1 MPSFDVVSEL
11 DKHEVTNAVENAV
24 KELDRRYDLKG
35 KGSFEF
41 KEKDLTVNLTAEA
54 DFQLEAMIEILKL
67 ALVKRKIDVQCLEVK
82 DAYASGKLMK
92 QEAVLKEG
100 IDKEL
105 AKKIVAHIKDAKLKV
120 QAAIQ
125 GEQVRVTGKSV
136 TTCRKPLRH
145 CGARNSACRCNSTTS
160 ATDTSVVWK
169 YCDGGLCRSCR
180 RLRSLIFDL
189 LIVRLRLK
197 CLGKDRSL
205 VALDSSYTAP
215 TRLLRGFYGASTG
228 LYRASIWGF
237 YAAPRFL
244 RQRCRV
250 QQK

>member
-82 DAYASGKLMK
+82 DAFASGKLMK

-125 GEQVRVTGKSV
+125 GEQVRITGKKRDDLQEAIAV
-136 TTCRKPLRH
+136 LRAKEFGMPLQFNNFR
-145 CGARNSACRCNSTTS
+145 
-160 ATDTSVVWK
+160 D
-169 YCDGGLCRSCR
+169 
-180 RLRSLIFDL
+180 
-189 LIVRLRLK
+189 
-197 CLGKDRSL
+197 
-205 VALDSSYTAP
+205 
-215 TRLLRGFYGASTG
+215 
-228 LYRASIWGF
+228 
-237 YAAPRFL
+237 
-244 RQRCRV
+244 
-250 QQK
+250 

>member
-11 DKHEVTNAVENAV
+11 DKHELTNAVENAV

-54 DFQLEAMIEILKL
+54 GFQLEAMIEILKL
-67 ALVKRKIDVQCLEVK
+67 TLTKRKIDVQCLEVK

-92 QEAVLKEG
+92 QDAILKEG

-125 GEQVRVTGKSV
+125 GEQVRVTGKK
-136 TTCRKPLRH
+136 RDDLQEAIAALRAKEFGMPLQFNNFR
-145 CGARNSACRCNSTTS
+145 
-160 ATDTSVVWK
+160 D
-169 YCDGGLCRSCR
+169 
-180 RLRSLIFDL
+180 
-189 LIVRLRLK
+189 
-197 CLGKDRSL
+197 
-205 VALDSSYTAP
+205 
-215 TRLLRGFYGASTG
+215 
-228 LYRASIWGF
+228 
-237 YAAPRFL
+237 
-244 RQRCRV
+244 
-250 QQK
+250 

>member
-100 IDKEL
+100 IDKEM
-105 AKKIVAHIKDAKLKV
+105 AKKIVAHVKEAKLKV

-125 GEQVRVTGKSV
+125 GEQVRITGKK
-136 TTCRKPLRH
+136 RDDLQEAIAALR
-145 CGARNSACRCNSTTS
+145 AKT
-160 ATDTSVVWK
+160 
-169 YCDGGLCRSCR
+169 
-180 RLRSLIFDL
+180 FDL
-189 LIVRLRLK
+189 PL
-197 CLGKDRSL
+197 
-205 VALDSSYTAP
+205 
-215 TRLLRGFYGASTG
+215 
-228 LYRASIWGF
+228 
-237 YAAPRFL
+237 
-244 RQRCRV
+244 
-250 QQK
+250 

>member
-41 KEKDLTVNLTAEA
+41 KEKELTVNLTAEA

-82 DAYASGKLMK
+82 DAYASGKVMK

-125 GEQVRVTGKSV
+125 GEQVRVTGKK
-136 TTCRKPLRH
+136 RDDLQEAIAALRAKEFGMPLQFNNFR
-145 CGARNSACRCNSTTS
+145 
-160 ATDTSVVWK
+160 D
-169 YCDGGLCRSCR
+169 
-180 RLRSLIFDL
+180 
-189 LIVRLRLK
+189 
-197 CLGKDRSL
+197 
-205 VALDSSYTAP
+205 
-215 TRLLRGFYGASTG
+215 
-228 LYRASIWGF
+228 
-237 YAAPRFL
+237 
-244 RQRCRV
+244 
-250 QQK
+250 

>member
-35 KGSFEF
+35 KGTFEF

-105 AKKIVAHIKDAKLKV
+105 AKKIVAHVKDAKLKV

-125 GEQVRVTGKSV
+125 GEQVRITGKKRDDLQEAIAALRAK
-136 TTCRKPLRH
+136 TLDMPLQFNNFR
-145 CGARNSACRCNSTTS
+145 
-160 ATDTSVVWK
+160 D
-169 YCDGGLCRSCR
+169 
-180 RLRSLIFDL
+180 
-189 LIVRLRLK
+189 
-197 CLGKDRSL
+197 
-205 VALDSSYTAP
+205 
-215 TRLLRGFYGASTG
+215 
-228 LYRASIWGF
+228 
-237 YAAPRFL
+237 
-244 RQRCRV
+244 
-250 QQK
+250 